1 MNALADDQPHWCA
14 TVVTGVRS
22 ASSTSARC
30 SRSWVRHCGNVMPNE
45 EQADLEATLRRLG
58 QQSWHRV
65 TTQGGLE
72 REIESL
78 VDRALQQSA
87 ALTPVRRVGL
97 CLAAT
102 E

>member
-1 MNALADDQPHWCA
+1 
-14 TVVTGVRS
+14 
-22 ASSTSARC
+22 
-30 SRSWVRHCGNVMPNE
+30 MPNE

-65 TTQGGLE
+65 TTHGGLE

-87 ALTPVRRVGL
+87 ALTPGRRVGL
-97 CLAAT
+97 FLAET
-102 E
+102 EVGRHDRPGGPVGVVVLTDLVADGGTDTLLSKRR